1 MRALRYSA
9 APSIWTTWPPNLSA
23 GPPAESLIVTV
34 MSRRLAPYVIAV
46 GGAIVV
52 TAAIAL
58 VNSLAA
64 VPGMS
69 ALYLLP
75 VLWLGARWGRGPAV
89 VGSVAAFLLYDFFF
103 VPPVGTFAVR
113 GQSELLELI
122 VLLAVALVTS
132 QLAASIRR
140 AQAVAEALAAD
151 SRVLYDLATAAL
163 RAQQVTVAL
172 SMLCERALKVG
183 CVSRFALVAMDFGH
197 ATPLAGD
204 DLTPDE
210 VRQASWSYENGRPVG
225 VSIADGAV
233 KLMKTRPGAAMPAYL
248 PLANGVA
255 VMAIDPDQQDRN
267 ELRML
272 AALIGLADLLLDRRR
287 AALEAERARS
297 FEASDRLKAA
307 ILSSLSHELKS
318 PIASLRA
325 GLTAL
330 VAPQAGL
337 KPEQQELLVDLD
349 RQATRLDRLVGDM
362 LALSRLEAG
371 LELDKEPHGFAELVG
386 TALRQ
391 LRADL
396 KGHEVAVELADDL
409 PSVEVDELQVGRVLT
424 NLLENALEWAPSTGG
439 ISLGAVPREAFL
451 EAWVENDGPEIAP
464 ADLDRIFETFWT
476 RRARGSGL
484 GLAICKRV
492 VEAHGGTIRAEN
504 RRRGPRFTFTLP
516 LARVAAQR

>member
-1 MRALRYSA
+1 M
-9 APSIWTTWPPNLSA
+9 
-23 GPPAESLIVTV
+23 V
-34 MSRRLAPYVIAV
+34 
-46 GGAIVV
+46 AI
-52 TAAIAL
+52 TFAIAL
-58 VNSLAA
+58 VTSGTN
-64 VPGMS
+64 VPGLS
-69 ALYLLP
+69 ALYLLL
-75 VLWLGARWGRGPAV
+75 VLWVAARWGRGPAV
-89 VGSVAAFLLYDFFF
+89 AGSVAAFLLYDFFL

-113 GQSELLELI
+113 GPSELFELV

-140 AQAVAEALAAD
+140 AQARSETLAAD
-151 SRVLYDLATAAL
+151 SRVLYELATAAL
-163 RAQQVTVAL
+163 RTPQVTAAL
-172 SMLCERALKVG
+172 SLVCERALSLAS
-183 CVSRFALVAMDFGH
+183 VSRFALVAVDFSKE
-197 ATPLAGD
+197 ATALAGGE
-204 DLTPDE
+204 LTADE
-210 VRQASWSYENGRPVG
+210 INEAAWAYESRRSVG
-225 VSIADGAV
+225 VTISGGAV
-233 KLMKTRPGAAMPAYL
+233 KLMKTYPVAATPAYL
-248 PLANGVA
+248 TLASGVA
-255 VMAIDPDQQDRN
+255 VMRFKSDHPEPR

-272 AALIGLADLLLDRRR
+272 AALIGLADLLMDRRR
-287 AALEAERARS
+287 ASVESERARG

-330 VAPQAGL
+330 LAPQAGL
-337 KPEQQELLVDLD
+337 KAEQQELLADLD

-371 LELDKEPHGFAELVG
+371 LELDKEPHSFAELVG

-391 LRADL
+391 LRSDL
-396 KGHEVAVELADDL
+396 KGHEVAVDLAEDL
-409 PSVEVDELQVGRVLT
+409 PPVEVDELQVGRVLI
-424 NLLENALEWAPSTGG
+424 NLVENALEWAPAN
-439 ISLGAVPREAFL
+439 GAIAVGASAGDSRL

-464 ADLDRIFETFWT
+464 VDLDRIFDTFWT

-516 LARVAAQR
+516 LARVTARP